1 MYNGLHKWYTAFMQ
15 DSYLLA
21 GCWPGDG
28 RERGTGCALGFKAKR
43 LDSLA
48 WRPVTHLFFQLI
60 QVVLLGF
67 LYLRAVLQLLPMVL
81 QDLAQHYISPSA
93 LRMAHPLF
101 LVTVCAP
108 NTRHIFPQKACLQ
121 ALQLPHSTFFFDY
134 LATSQEIHHMHGCF
148 SESCPC
154 IAGIKI
160 AVLKEQE
167 AFNENGTDARSSQ
180 SAGHL

>member
-1 MYNGLHKWYTAFMQ
+1 MQ

-101 LVTVCAP
+101 LVTVYAP
-108 NTRHIFPQKACLQ
+108 TRHIFPQKACLQ